1 MNLPALEIMNQKN
14 REREGEE
21 EEGGGGGEEEGEGR
35 KRGCGAGFVCR
46 YFGLKFLSEN
56 RSLAGRRD
64 LASRWFFF
72 HE

>member
-14 REREGEE
+14 REGEGE
-21 EEGGGGGEEEGEGR
+21 EEEGEGR

-56 RSLAGRRD
+56 RPLAGRRD
-64 LASRWFFF
+64 LASRWVFFF